1 MNIQLQFLEYINT
14 YFSPWTPECHSI
26 PTNTIFTPLNPIFK
40 LNPSWIFLHEYHKTS
55 ILRINIF
62 LNVQLQLQLLECQLI
77 QSSSLILTNSFWILL
92 HKYHKILFSPWIFNY
107 NAPGIYQHFPQ
118 TSHKNITQ
126 LQPSN
131 LNPTNLTNSSLQY
144 PPRNISTPPLL
155 EHQKYPTKHLRTLLT
170 NPPRHEHPE
179 HHHIRATCQ
188 TSFPL
193 LSIPVNIAKQ
203 EETRNISSPR
213 FIHDNRRPFRGQI
226 LAGHPAMH
234 YLARGRASQR
244 GRKIDRRG

>member
-1 MNIQLQFLEYINT
+1 MDIQLQR
-14 YFSPWTPECHSI
+14 
-26 PTNTIFTPLNPIFK
+26 
-40 LNPSWIFLHEYHKTS
+40 SW
-55 ILRINIF
+55 
-62 LNVQLQLQLLECQLI
+62 
-77 QSSSLILTNSFWILL
+77 
-92 HKYHKILFSPWIFNY
+92 
-107 NAPGIYQHFPQ
+107 
-118 TSHKNITQ
+118 
-126 LQPSN
+126 
-131 LNPTNLTNSSLQY
+131 
-144 PPRNISTPPLL
+144 NISTLSPNVTQKYHSTPTFEPPKPYKFNKFFSTISSSHISTPTLL

-170 NPPRHEHPE
+170 NPPRHKHPK

-213 FIHDNRRPFRGQI
+213 FIHDNRRRPFRGQI